1 MLRGRRYAALAR
13 RPVMAGGK
21 APKGCEDDDFYPAG
35 PSSLTEIVH
44 ELDDEEPYFTGLVTE
59 TGDPIM
65 AYPPSRLPI
74 GFLWHDEEGN
84 LRPKHE
90 FFED

>member
-1 MLRGRRYAALAR
+1 MTRRRYAVAVR
-13 RPVMAGGK
+13 RPIMAGGHPTK
-21 APKGCEDDDFYPAG
+21 SWEDDFFPSG
-35 PSSLTEIVH
+35 PSSLTTCVH

-59 TGDPIM
+59 AGEPIM
-65 AYPPSRLPI
+65 AYPPGRLPI
-74 GFLWHDEEGN
+74 GFLWRDEDGN